1 MISNLRILRVRTP
14 LQRGTGLLPT
24 RGTMLLISRACL
36 ATALL
41 VMMAALGQSVHATGG
56 GQTRFQRISTQF
68 IAALGT
74 PGATS
79 GSGAQSW
86 GLWPLDPGPRGVR
99 LSSFEQLE
107 EAGGVA
113 PARWKFDH
121 TDWWLE
127 EHGLIMEQPRFPI
140 PPGKY
145 LVTGDREVTTVLTIH
160 PADKDGNRR
169 WELDDHATLYDV
181 THLACRSARY
191 TPTTGDGSCSP
202 ANVQKTAFP
211 VTPGGAMPT
220 VEGCK
225 KQDYAVLF
233 VIAVAVEDEGR

>member
-1 MISNLRILRVRTP
+1 
-14 LQRGTGLLPT
+14 
-24 RGTMLLISRACL
+24 
-36 ATALL
+36 
-41 VMMAALGQSVHATGG
+41 
-56 GQTRFQRISTQF
+56 
-68 IAALGT
+68 
-74 PGATS
+74 
-79 GSGAQSW
+79 
-86 GLWPLDPGPRGVR
+86 
-99 LSSFEQLE
+99 LE

-160 PADKDGNRR
+160 PADKDGNRS
-169 WELDDHATLYDV
+169 WELDDQATLYDV

-191 TPTTGDGSCSP
+191 TPTTGDGTCSP
-202 ANVQKTAFP
+202 ANVEKAAFP
-211 VTPGGAMPT
+211 VAPGGVMPP

-233 VIAVAVEDEGR
+233 VIAVAAEDEGR

>member
-1 MISNLRILRVRTP
+1 
-14 LQRGTGLLPT
+14 
-24 RGTMLLISRACL
+24 
-36 ATALL
+36 
-41 VMMAALGQSVHATGG
+41 
-56 GQTRFQRISTQF
+56 
-68 IAALGT
+68 
-74 PGATS
+74 
-79 GSGAQSW
+79 
-86 GLWPLDPGPRGVR
+86 VR

-107 EAGGVA
+107 EAGLVA

-145 LVTGDREVTTVLTIH
+145 LVTGNREVTTVLTIH

-169 WELDDHATLYDV
+169 WELDEHATLYDV

-191 TPTTGDGSCSP
+191 TPATGDRSCSP
-202 ANVQKTAFP
+202 ESVQKTLFP
-211 VTPGGAMPT
+211 VPPGGTMPT

-233 VIAVAVEDEGR
+233 VIAVAAEDADR